1 MDANLILRSGSTDL
15 TADETLTSVRIG
27 PMLRPM
33 VLCVMTESASEASD
47 TLDVELEFCDVSAST
62 TQVYN
67 MNTPQMDV
75 SAAGAIVRVPFITQL
90 EYLQVK
96 LNVTDADSG
105 GDFNAGGVKFWIES
119 AARYNKTGLT
129 S

>member
-1 MDANLILRSGSTDL
+1 MDANLILRDGTSDL
-15 TADETLTSVRIG
+15 TADETLTSVLIG

-33 VLCVMTESASEASD
+33 VLVVMTESASEASD
-47 TLDVELEFCDVSAST
+47 TLDVELEFCDSSATT

-67 MNTPQMDV
+67 MNGPQMDV
-75 SAAGAIVRVPFITQL
+75 SAAGAIARIPFYTHL

-96 LNVTDADSG
+96 LNVTDADAG
-105 GDFNAGGVKFWIES
+105 ADFNAGGVKVWIEP
-119 AARYNKTGLT
+119 ATRYNKNSLT

>member
-1 MDANLILRSGSTDL
+1 MDANLILRDGTSDL
-15 TADETLTSVRIG
+15 TADETLTSVKIG

-33 VLCVMTESASEASD
+33 VLCVMTVDASEASD
-47 TLDVELEFCDVSAST
+47 TLDVELEFCDSSATT

-67 MNTPQMDV
+67 MNSPQIDA
-75 SAAGAIVRVPFITQL
+75 SAANQIVRVPFYTHL

-96 LNVTDADSG
+96 LNITDADAG
-105 GDFNAGGVKFWIES
+105 ADFNAGGCKVWIEPVT
-119 AARYNKTGLT
+119 RYDKSSLT

>member
-1 MDANLILRSGSTDL
+1 MDANLVLRTGSADL

-33 VLCVMTESASEASD
+33 VLCVMTEDASEASD
-47 TLDVELEFCDVSAST
+47 TLDVELEFCDEDAST
-62 TQVYN
+62 TEVYN
-67 MNTPQMDV
+67 MNAPQMDV
-75 SAAGAIVRVPFITQL
+75 SAAGAIVRVPFITPL

-105 GDFNAGGVKFWIES
+105 SDFNAGGVKVWIEP
-119 AARYNKTGLT
+119 AARYTKTSLT

>member
-1 MDANLILRSGSTDL
+1 MDANLVLRDGTADL

-27 PMLRPM
+27 PMTRPM

-47 TLDVELEFCDVSAST
+47 TLDVELEFCDTSAST

-67 MNTPQMDV
+67 MNSPQMDV
-75 SAAGAIVRVPFITQL
+75 SAAGAIVRVPFYTHL

-96 LNVTDADSG
+96 LNVTDADAG
-105 GDFNAGGVKFWIES
+105 ADFNAGGVKVWIEPVS
-119 AARYNKTGLT
+119 RYTKTSLT